1 MTRHMKKPAAVAE
14 IRVPPAVVPFMHA
27 HAQRAADCVN
37 QFLAPCQSNDDRL
50 GALGV
55 LAQVLLACGD
65 SIQAMELAKTKG
77 TKQ

>member
-1 MTRHMKKPAAVAE
+1 MKGPTAIAE
-14 IRVPPAVVPFMHA
+14 IRVPPAVAPFMHA
-27 HAQRAADCVN
+27 HAQRAADCIN
-37 QFLAPCQSNDDRL
+37 QFLEPCKTPGDRL

-77 TKQ
+77 SRQ